1 MNVKLGGELM
11 WMDFIM
17 VDVNVNSNLFMN
29 SDSVSG
35 FFAGFVI
42 HRTSSC
48 VAEVNLMFCFVPVLS
63 SLWANH
69 QKVREKPLLSVLV
82 FFHAARNIV
91 LLAVPALFFTVLLL

>member
-63 SLWANH
+63 SLWA
-69 QKVREKPLLSVLV
+69 
-82 FFHAARNIV
+82 ARNIV

>member
-63 SLWANH
+63 SLWRVPIDVDFEFIRFSASFCRH
-69 QKVREKPLLSVLV
+69 QLSTIYKPS
-82 FFHAARNIV
+82 FIKKKKS
-91 LLAVPALFFTVLLL
+91 T

>member
-35 FFAGFVI
+35 FVI

-63 SLWANH
+63 SLWA
-69 QKVREKPLLSVLV
+69 
-82 FFHAARNIV
+82 ARNIV